1 MFLKIKELTVSSAC
15 WLGDAA
21 RKSAAALLLMV
32 FVMTAQSAMAKSVMY
47 VIAEELYGTISVHQR
62 DANGSFS
69 KLDAKQVKLTFYYG
83 ERPTDIPEG
92 KDVWSKRTTSIG
104 GRCIFDVPTT
114 ADYPAWY
121 VSSLSK
127 DVAERNEA
135 VTFVYFDDSFAS
147 ARPTTTAYWFYGLN
161 NAEFSDLDELN
172 TSSVKNMKYMFA
184 YCRYRLRG
192 IENWDVSNVTNMS
205 YMFDR
210 CTGIKKLD
218 LSGWKVSKVT
228 NMTEM
233 FRECTGLQTLNLLGW
248 NVTKLSNTSYMFS
261 GCSSLKTIFCNG
273 NWNKSTLK
281 TSTAMF
287 SGCTSLP
294 GFKKISLTKTK
305 ARPKPDGYFTAFLT
319 YNKDGYYEVNSEQDL
334 NLLGEYSHISTC
346 DGMTFKLTRDLDF
359 TDAQKKNGANFTPI
373 GVYEAGISGKIYFRG
388 HFDGQGH
395 SIKGLYLSNNGLLG
409 LFFCVNGNACLENIV
424 LIDPQFYTKDEDAIA
439 CGCIVGAMQSE
450 TTVVRNCTVFG
461 GSISGGCY
469 GAAIAGLSKGTIDGC
484 AVIGTEVDGLMKKS
498 LICCDA
504 FSKAVIKNCVCY
516 NPNGYSFVRYMDSY
530 KDGGGNKSLYQLSLN
545 DDATA
550 VNAVYMYDGKAY
562 YVEGA
567 KVTLGSNARTGYT
580 ATTTYK
586 SDDVTISDGTFSMPA
601 KDITVSA
608 LWTKNVMEMSDA
620 TDIYSF
626 VAANTD
632 KVYDLTLAN
641 RTLYRDG
648 DWNTICLPFDQTI
661 AGSVLDGA
669 EARELASA
677 SINGSTLNLNFSEPV
692 SKLTA
697 GKPYIIK
704 WAKGSDISNPV
715 FTGVTVSDANNDFE
729 SEAGDVPVRFVG
741 TYEKKVFNDEDKTVL
756 FLGANN
762 HLYYPDGK
770 GTTTIGACRA
780 YFKIGDDNNTF
791 NARQLTGFNLNTDS
805 ETTSIAT
812 DLIVLGD
819 ESAAW
824 YSLDGRKLSQK
835 PTEKGVYIVNGRK
848 VVIK

>member
-21 RKSAAALLLMV
+21 RRSAAALLLMV

-47 VIAEELYGTISVHQR
+47 VIAEEISGTISVEQR
-62 DANGSFS
+62 DANGSIS
-69 KLDAKQVKLTFYYG
+69 KLDVNRVTLTFYYG

-92 KDVWSKRTTSIG
+92 KDVWSKRTTSMG

-121 VSSLSK
+121 VSSTSK
-127 DVAERNEA
+127 DVVERNEA
-135 VTFVYFDDSFAS
+135 VWNVNFDDSFVS

-161 NAEFSDLDELN
+161 NAGFSDLDELN

-184 YCRYRLRG
+184 YCRNTILGG

-205 YMFDR
+205 YMFNM

-228 NMTEM
+228 NMTRM

-248 NVTKLSNTSYMFS
+248 NVAKLSNTSYMFS

-294 GFKKISLTKTK
+294 GFKKTSFTKTK
-305 ARPKPDGYFTAFLT
+305 ARPYPDGYFTAFLT
-319 YNKDGYYEVNSEQDL
+319 YNKDGYYEVNSEEDL

-359 TDAQKKNGANFTPI
+359 TDAQKKNGANFTQI
-373 GVYEAGISGKIYFRG
+373 GVFQDKVYGTKYFCG
-388 HFDGQGH
+388 NFDGQGH
-395 SIKGLYLSNNGLLG
+395 SIKGLYLSHYGLLG
-409 LFFCVNGNACLENIV
+409 LFFCVDGNACLENIV
-424 LIDPQFYTKDEDAIA
+424 LIDPQFYTKNEHSMA
-439 CGCIVGAMQSE
+439 CGCIVGGMQSE

-461 GSISGGCY
+461 GSISGGRY
-469 GAAIAGLSKGTIDGC
+469 GAAIAGVAKGTIDGC
-484 AVIGTEVDGLMKKS
+484 AVIDTEIDGLVKKS
-498 LICCDA
+498 LICCTGYA
-504 FSKAVIKNCVCY
+504 RAVIQNCVYY
-516 NPNGYSFVRYMDSY
+516 NHNDYSFVDENNY
-530 KDGGGNKSLYQLSLN
+530 KDGGGNKPLYQLSLN

-550 VNAVYMYDGKAY
+550 ANAKYIYDGKAY
-562 YVEGA
+562 YVEGV

-580 ATTTYK
+580 ASYK

-632 KVYDLTLAN
+632 NVYDLTLAN

>member
-1 MFLKIKELTVSSAC
+1 
-15 WLGDAA
+15 
-21 RKSAAALLLMV
+21 
-32 FVMTAQSAMAKSVMY
+32 
-47 VIAEELYGTISVHQR
+47 
-62 DANGSFS
+62 
-69 KLDAKQVKLTFYYG
+69 
-83 ERPTDIPEG
+83 
-92 KDVWSKRTTSIG
+92 
-104 GRCIFDVPTT
+104 
-114 ADYPAWY
+114 
-121 VSSLSK
+121 
-127 DVAERNEA
+127 
-135 VTFVYFDDSFAS
+135 
-147 ARPTTTAYWFYGLN
+147 
-161 NAEFSDLDELN
+161 
-172 TSSVKNMKYMFA
+172 
-184 YCRYRLRG
+184 
-192 IENWDVSNVTNMS
+192 
-205 YMFDR
+205 
-210 CTGIKKLD
+210 
-218 LSGWKVSKVT
+218 
-228 NMTEM
+228 
-233 FRECTGLQTLNLLGW
+233 
-248 NVTKLSNTSYMFS
+248 
-261 GCSSLKTIFCNG
+261 
-273 NWNKSTLK
+273 
-281 TSTAMF
+281 
-287 SGCTSLP
+287 
-294 GFKKISLTKTK
+294 
-305 ARPKPDGYFTAFLT
+305 
-319 YNKDGYYEVNSEQDL
+319 
-334 NLLGEYSHISTC
+334 
-346 DGMTFKLTRDLDF
+346 
-359 TDAQKKNGANFTPI
+359 
-373 GVYEAGISGKIYFRG
+373 
-388 HFDGQGH
+388 
-395 SIKGLYLSNNGLLG
+395 
-409 LFFCVNGNACLENIV
+409 
-424 LIDPQFYTKDEDAIA
+424 
-439 CGCIVGAMQSE
+439 MQSE

-461 GSISGGCY
+461 GSISGGLY

-484 AVIGTEVDGLMKKS
+484 AVIDTEIDGLRKKS
-498 LICCDA
+498 LICCDGNA
-504 FSKAVIKNCVCY
+504 TAVIQNCVYY
-516 NPNGYSFVRYMDSY
+516 NHNGYSFVGYMDSY

-550 VNAVYMYDGKAY
+550 ANAKYIYDGKAY

-580 ATTTYK
+580 ASYK

>member
-32 FVMTAQSAMAKSVMY
+32 FVMTAQSAMAEKVMY
-47 VIAEELYGTISVHQR
+47 VIAEETGGTISVTQR
-62 DANGSFS
+62 DANGSIS
-69 KLDAKQVKLTFYYG
+69 DLDVKQVKLTFYYG

-121 VSSLSK
+121 VSSISK
-127 DVAERNEA
+127 DVAERHEA
-135 VTFVYFDDSFAS
+135 VWNVNFDDSFAS
-147 ARPTTTAYWFYGLN
+147 ARPTTTAYWFFGLN
-161 NAEFSDLDELN
+161 NAGFSDLDELN

-184 YCRYRLRG
+184 YCKNTILGG

-205 YMFDR
+205 YMFDM

-228 NMTEM
+228 NMSSM

-248 NVTKLSNTSYMFS
+248 NVTMLSNTSYMFS

-294 GFKKISLTKTK
+294 GFKKTFSTKIK
-305 ARPKPDGYFTAFLT
+305 ARPYPDGYFTAFLT
-319 YNKDGYYEVNSEQDL
+319 YNKDGYYEVNSEEDL

-359 TDAQKKNGANFTPI
+359 TDAQKNNGANFTHI
-373 GVYEAGISGKIYFRG
+373 GVFQDKVYGTKNFCGN
-388 HFDGQGH
+388 FDGQGH
-395 SIKGLYLSNNGLLG
+395 SIKGLYLSRNGLLG
-409 LFFCVNGNACLENIV
+409 LFFDVDGNACLENIV
-424 LIDPQFYTKDEDAIA
+424 LIDPQFYTKNENSKA
-439 CGCIVGAMQSE
+439 CGCIVGGMQSE

-461 GSISGGCY
+461 GSISGGRY
-469 GAAIAGLSKGTIDGC
+469 GAAIAGVAKGTIDGC
-484 AVIGTEVDGLMKKS
+484 AVIGTEVDGLIKKS
-498 LICCDA
+498 LICCGTED
-504 FSKAVIKNCVCY
+504 KTVVKNCVYY
-516 NPNGYSFVRYMDSY
+516 NHNGYSFVDDNNY
-530 KDGGGNKSLYQLSLN
+530 KDGGGNKPLYQLSLN

-550 VNAVYMYDGKAY
+550 ANAKYIYDGKAY

-567 KVTLGSNARTGYT
+567 KVALGSNARTGYT
-580 ATTTYK
+580 ASYK

-805 ETTSIAT
+805 ETTSIAS
-812 DLIVLGD
+812 DQIVLGD

>member
-21 RKSAAALLLMV
+21 RRSAAALLLMV
-32 FVMTAQSAMAKSVMY
+32 FVMTAQSAMAEKVMY
-47 VIAEELYGTISVHQR
+47 VIAEEISGTISVEQR
-62 DANGSFS
+62 DANGSIS
-69 KLDAKQVKLTFYYG
+69 DLDVNQVKLTFYYG

-121 VSSLSK
+121 VSSTDK
-127 DVAERNEA
+127 DVVERNEA
-135 VTFVYFDDSFAS
+135 VTHVTFDDSFVS

-161 NAEFSDLDELN
+161 NAGFSDLDELN

-184 YCRYRLRG
+184 NCRNSILGG

-205 YMFDR
+205 YMFNM

-218 LSGWKVSKVT
+218 LSRWNVSKVT
-228 NMTEM
+228 NMTRM
-233 FRECTGLQTLNLLGW
+233 FHECTGLQTLNLLGW

-261 GCSSLKTIFCNG
+261 GCSSLKTIFCNE

-294 GFKKISLTKTK
+294 GFKKTSSTKTK
-305 ARPKPDGYFTAFLT
+305 ARPYPDGYFTAFLT
-319 YNKDGYYEVNSEQDL
+319 YNKDGYYEVNSEEDL

-359 TDAQKKNGANFTPI
+359 TDAQKNNGANFTQI
-373 GVYEAGISGKIYFRG
+373 GVFQDKVYGTKYFCG
-388 HFDGQGH
+388 NFDGQGH
-395 SIKGLYLSNNGLLG
+395 SIKGLYLSHYGLLG
-409 LFFCVNGNACLENIV
+409 LFFSVDGNACLENIV
-424 LIDPQFYTKDEDAIA
+424 LIDPQFYTKNENSMA

-461 GSISGGCY
+461 GSISGGRY
-469 GAAIAGLSKGTIDGC
+469 GAAIAGVAKGTIDGC
-484 AVIGTEVDGLMKKS
+484 AVIDTEIDGLVKKS
-498 LICCDA
+498 LICCTGYA
-504 FSKAVIKNCVCY
+504 TAVIQNSVYY
-516 NPNGYSFVRYMDSY
+516 NHNGYSFVDNNNY
-530 KDGGGNKSLYQLSLN
+530 KDGGGNKPLYQLSLN

-550 VNAVYMYDGKAY
+550 ANAKYIYDGKAY

-580 ATTTYK
+580 ASYK

-704 WAKGSDISNPV
+704 WVKGSDISNPV

-741 TYEKKVFNDEDKTVL
+741 TYEKKVFNDEDKSVL